1 MKDSKKINFF
11 SMVKGLGKK
20 ERLETLKRALE
31 SLGLKYVEKPANVS
45 AKENPEG
52 PRQIFGLVG
61 LTVIIIFSF
70 MILNVFFGAV
80 DKSTED
86 KKAGENNETVVA
98 SLPKGRLN
106 FFDGNEGH
114 KLSQS
119 EYEAVC
125 KNTKIV
131 VQRAMIGA
139 NITDYEAQKLY
150 SDNGNKIDKFSVK
163 WDDSANK
170 CFAEYTIRA
179 LQGTTETITV
189 SGEAKGFLKTSIDTR
204 VYYIKNF

>member
-1 MKDSKKINFF
+1 MLLENNLKKY
-11 SMVKGLGKK
+11 K
-20 ERLETLKRALE
+20 E
-31 SLGLKYVEKPANVS
+31 S
-45 AKENPEG
+45 PEEFK
-52 PRQIFGLVG
+52 QIVGLVG
-61 LTVIIIFSF
+61 LTIIIILTF
-70 MILNVFFGAV
+70 MILNIFFGAS
-80 DKSTED
+80 DKSTEGS
-86 KKAGENNETVVA
+86 KTEENATVVA

-106 FFDGNEGH
+106 FFEGNEGH
-114 KLSQS
+114 KLSSS

-131 VQRAMIGA
+131 TQRAMIGA
-139 NITDYEAQKLY
+139 NLTDYEAKKLY

-163 WDDSANK
+163 WDGSANK